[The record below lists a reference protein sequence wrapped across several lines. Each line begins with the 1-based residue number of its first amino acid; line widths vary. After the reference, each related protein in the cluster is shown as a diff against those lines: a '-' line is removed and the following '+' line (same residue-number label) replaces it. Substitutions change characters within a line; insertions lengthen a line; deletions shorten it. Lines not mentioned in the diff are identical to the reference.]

1 MEALPTQTVLIA
13 DDMPENIMVLERILR
28 NDYRIRAATCGQ
40 RALEIAQ
47 SEEQPDIILLDVMMP
62 DIDGFEVCRRLKAES
77 STRHIPV
84 IFVTAMEEIKDEA
97 HGFELG
103 AVDYIHKPVSP
114 PIVQARVRMQLAIHD
129 QNRELERK
137 VRERT
142 AELNE
147 TRLQIIRRL
156 GRAAEFRDNE
166 TGMHVIR
173 VSHYCRLLAHAAGMN
188 EEDVE
193 LIFNASPM
201 HDIGKIG
208 IPDRIL
214 LKPGKLDDEEFRTMQ
229 SHAKIG
235 AEILGMHRSPLLD
248 MAYTIALTHHEKW
261 NGRGYPCGLSGDDI
275 PLVGRI
281 AAIADVF
288 DALTSERPYK
298 KPWPLPQALELIQSE
313 AGQHFDPKLVA
324 KFCEIFPAIIN
335 CREMYADLE
344 EKHGTREI

>member
-1 MEALPTQTVLIA
+1 MEALPRQTVLIV
-13 DDMPENIMVLERILR
+13 DDLPENIMVLERILR
-28 NDYRIRAATCGQ
+28 DDYRIRAATSGE

-47 SEEQPDIILLDVMMP
+47 GDEPPDIILLDVMMP
-62 DIDGFEVCRRLKAES
+62 GLDGFEVCRQLKAQS
-77 STRHIPV
+77 STRQLPV
-84 IFVTAMEEIKDEA
+84 VFVTAMEEIKDEA
-97 HGFELG
+97 YGFEIG

-114 PIVQARVRMQLAIHD
+114 PIVRARVRMQLAIYD

-173 VSHYCRLLAHAAGMN
+173 VSHYCRLLAQAAGMN
-188 EEDVE
+188 YEDVE
-193 LIFNASPM
+193 LIFAASPM

-214 LKPGKLDDEEFRTMQ
+214 LKPGKLDDTEFRTMQ

-235 AEILGMHRSPLLD
+235 AEILGLHRSPLLD

-261 NGRGYPCGLSGDDI
+261 NGRGYPNGLSGNDI

-298 KPWPLPQALELIQSE
+298 KPWPVEEALALIKSE
-313 AGQHFDPKLVA
+313 AGEHFDPRLVE
-324 KFCEIFPAIIN
+324 KFCEIFPQILK
-335 CREMYADLE
+335 CRETYADLE
-344 EKHGTREI
+344 EIAAIPR